1 MKRDDVAFLPTL
13 VQDYIRAL
21 ERKQTAELTILE
33 YASDL
38 RLFFYYMAQRRRVLP
53 PGLDWLEID
62 LQPIVDINFIRSI
75 STEDAEDFISHCRN
89 VRDNNPN
96 TLNRRYVAVRRFF
109 RYLTLQKRLLEK
121 NPLDG
126 VDGVKLA
133 KTLPVYLPLEDC
145 ILLLETVEQDLQN
158 SFRERD
164 YCILV
169 LFLNCGLRLS
179 ELCNLN
185 LADIA
190 SNDTVRVR
198 GKGSK
203 DRTVYLNAA
212 CLAALQRYLR
222 TRPQDDLR
230 HEDRDALFISRNKRR
245 INPRSVELMLTKYLQ
260 LCGLENRGY
269 SIHKLRHTAATLMY
283 QNDVDVLQLKEILG
297 HENLST
303 TQIYTH
309 VLDKQLRAA
318 VAQNPLANVRT
329 DKGED

>member
-1 MKRDDVAFLPTL
+1 MKRDDIAFLPLL

-38 RLFFYYMAQRRRVLP
+38 RLFFYYMAQRHHVLP
-53 PGLDWLEID
+53 SGLDWDEID
-62 LQPIVDINFIRSI
+62 LQPIADIAFIRAI
-75 STEDAEDFISHCRN
+75 STEDAEDFISYCRN
-89 VRDNNPN
+89 VRGNNAN

-109 RYLTLQKRLLEK
+109 RYLTVRKHLLDK

-126 VDGVKLA
+126 MDGIKTA
-133 KTLPVYLPLEDC
+133 KSLPVYLPLDDC
-145 ILLLETVEQDLQN
+145 VLLLNTVEQDLSN
-158 SFRERD
+158 PFRERD

-179 ELCNLN
+179 ELCNIN

-212 CLAALQRYLR
+212 CLAALERYLR
-222 TRPQDDLR
+222 TRPQDGLR

-283 QNDVDVLQLKEILG
+283 QNNVDVRTLKEILG
-297 HENLST
+297 HENLNT

-309 VLDKQLRAA
+309 VANQQLADA
-318 VAQNPLANVRT
+318 VQQNPLANLRT
-329 DKGED
+329 ED